1 MYYTYGEGWYNYK
14 IRIRKFMVYTPSLKN
29 MQTFAHS
36 EITLH
41 EQISGQAIVKYSM
54 NYMREYPFHE

>member
-1 MYYTYGEGWYNYK
+1 
-14 IRIRKFMVYTPSLKN
+14 MVYTPSLKN

-41 EQISGQAIVKYSM
+41 EQILGQAILKYSM
-54 NYMREYPFHE
+54 NYMREYPFHEWLIFKTRYVLVSDKVYFN

>member
-1 MYYTYGEGWYNYK
+1 
-14 IRIRKFMVYTPSLKN
+14 MVYTPSLKN

-41 EQISGQAIVKYSM
+41 EQILGQAILKYSM